1 MKLLS
6 GNLEMYFFFLPFNP
20 RTYKQIHTPTVVQE
34 RGGGGGGWM
43 DGTPP
48 RTF

>member
-6 GNLEMYFFFLPFNP
+6 GNLEMYFFPLPFNP
-20 RTYKQIHTPTVVQE
+20 RTYKQIHTPTVVL
-34 RGGGGGGWM
+34 GGGGG

-48 RTF
+48 QSF